1 MSNPEE
7 LNPLPLPN
15 QNVVEEEEEYE
26 ESSEEDDIDVDAFK
40 RNALEVKEI
49 EDIQREIQNITKK
62 IEKKK
67 IELRISDERYT
78 TKQREYND
86 LQGKPNPLTEEEK
99 EKRQKERNDS
109 KEKAHKYDEPKK
121 NYAAKEKLNDTARMK
136 MRQVNKKKSESENL
150 TQLINDT
157 QLDIEDLKIEIENLR
172 KLKNQSVNQLNMIE
186 KKNEKLIKDTEE
198 LKKKNED
205 TNKNIEQNDNM
216 ELMSKT
222 QIGFDQRKNFERR
235 RDKLEAKYH
244 KLIEANI
251 ERERERKK
259 EQAKKRQLLG
269 MMATNAMK
277 NSKKNK
283 NEKEIEEQIKK
294 LHNEEISDR
303 IPILDVTLDKWKNI
317 NKIKKNM
324 LDKYI
329 KNAEVLKEAFDI
341 IMKFLGVNEYDELPI
356 IFEKNEQQNSNIEMY
371 ITQLIDLNDEK
382 EEKKVILQ
390 EQIEE
395 LKNTRNNRDYDKLTF
410 EKDKKASIDELKE
423 KIQTIENN
431 INLKR
436 QFFKKLQP
444 PTDKFLNKLNN
455 SYVGDYVPNKI
466 PLHNIQY
473 TEDNVQAIMDNIQN
487 YYKLITQ
494 FEKSVSNPN
503 KDDYVNRR
511 LDELRLDMRDKL
523 ENFKKETCM
532 NSKQVKNDL
541 RNSGNNYDETIKKIS
556 KVIVEQANA

>member
-356 IFEKNEQQNSNIEMY
+356 IFEKNEQHNSNIEMY

>member
-1 MSNPEE
+1 
-7 LNPLPLPN
+7 
-15 QNVVEEEEEYE
+15 
-26 ESSEEDDIDVDAFK
+26 
-40 RNALEVKEI
+40 
-49 EDIQREIQNITKK
+49 
-62 IEKKK
+62 
-67 IELRISDERYT
+67 
-78 TKQREYND
+78 
-86 LQGKPNPLTEEEK
+86 
-99 EKRQKERNDS
+99 
-109 KEKAHKYDEPKK
+109 
-121 NYAAKEKLNDTARMK
+121 MK

-382 EEKKVILQ
+382 EEKKIILQ

>member
-26 ESSEEDDIDVDAFK
+26 ESSEEDDIDIDAFK

-283 NEKEIEEQIKK
+283 NENEIEEQIKK

-382 EEKKVILQ
+382 EEKKIILQ

>member
-1 MSNPEE
+1 MQDQEE
-7 LNPLPLPN
+7 PTSLAN
-15 QNVVEEEEEYE
+15 QQQPEEEEEYE
-26 ESSEEDDIDVDAFK
+26 ESSEDDDIEIDDAFK
-40 RNALEVKEI
+40 RNKFEVSEI
-49 EDIQREIQNITKK
+49 EDIQKAIQKITKS

-67 IELRISDERYT
+67 IELRISDERYS
-78 TKQREYND
+78 TKQREYNE

-99 EKRQKERNDS
+99 EKKKKERNDS
-109 KEKAHKYDEPKK
+109 KEHKYDEPKK
-121 NYAAKEKLNDTARMK
+121 NYAAKEKLNETARRK
-136 MRQVNKKKSESENL
+136 FRQLDKKENESESL

-157 QLDIEDLKIEIENLR
+157 NLDIEDLKIQIENLR
-172 KLKNQSVNQLNMIE
+172 KQKSQSVYQLNLIE
-186 KKNEKLIKDTEE
+186 KKNEKLKKDTEE
-198 LKKKNED
+198 LKKKNDD
-205 TNKNIEQNDNM
+205 TNKKIEENDNN

-222 QIGFDQRKNFERR
+222 QIGFEQRKNFERR

-269 MMATNAMK
+269 MMAANAMN
-277 NSKKNK
+277 NSKKNKNNK

-329 KNAEVLKEAFDI
+329 KNSEVLKEAFDI

-356 IFEKNEQQNSNIEMY
+356 IFEKNEEQNSNIEMY
-371 ITQLIDLNDEK
+371 ITQLTDLNDEK
-382 EEKKVILQ
+382 EENKIILQ

-395 LKNTRNNRDYDKLTF
+395 LKLRRDNRQN
-410 EKDKKASIDELKE
+410 EKQNFGDDKKANIDKLNE
-423 KIQTIENN
+423 KIKEIEND
-431 INLKR
+431 INSKR
-436 QFFKKLQP
+436 DFFNRLQP
-444 PTDKFLNKLNN
+444 ETNRFLQKLNQT
-455 SYVGDYVPNKI
+455 YVSDYVPNKI
-466 PLHNIQY
+466 PLDNLKY
-473 TEDNVQAIMDNIQN
+473 TEDNVKTIMDNIQN

-494 FEKSVSNPN
+494 FEKSINNPN
-503 KDDYVNRR
+503 KDDYVNRK
-511 LDELRLDMRDKL
+511 LDELRLDMREKL
-523 ENFKKETCM
+523 ENFKKENCM
-532 NSKQVKNDL
+532 NTKQVKSDL
-541 RNSGNNYDETIKKIS
+541 KNSGNNYDETIKKLS

>member
-1 MSNPEE
+1 
-7 LNPLPLPN
+7 
-15 QNVVEEEEEYE
+15 
-26 ESSEEDDIDVDAFK
+26 
-40 RNALEVKEI
+40 
-49 EDIQREIQNITKK
+49 
-62 IEKKK
+62 
-67 IELRISDERYT
+67 
-78 TKQREYND
+78 
-86 LQGKPNPLTEEEK
+86 
-99 EKRQKERNDS
+99 
-109 KEKAHKYDEPKK
+109 
-121 NYAAKEKLNDTARMK
+121 
-136 MRQVNKKKSESENL
+136 
-150 TQLINDT
+150 
-157 QLDIEDLKIEIENLR
+157 
-172 KLKNQSVNQLNMIE
+172 MIE
-186 KKNEKLIKDTEE
+186 KKNEKLIKDTED

-205 TNKNIEQNDNM
+205 TNKNIEENDNM

-382 EEKKVILQ
+382 EEKKIILQ
-390 EQIEE
+390 EQIED
-395 LKNTRNNRDYDKLTF
+395 LKNTRNNRDFDKQNF
-410 EKDKKASIDELKE
+410 EKDKKASIDELKD
-423 KIQTIENN
+423 KIKTIENN
-431 INLKR
+431 INNKR
-436 QFFKKLQP
+436 KFFKKLQP
-444 PTDKFLNKLNN
+444 ETDKFLKKLNE

-466 PLHNIQY
+466 PLDNIQY
-473 TEDNVQAIMDNIQN
+473 TEDNVQTIMDNIQN

>member
-1 MSNPEE
+1 MSNQEE
-7 LNPLPLPN
+7 LNPLPLSN
-15 QNVVEEEEEYE
+15 QNVIEEEEEYE
-26 ESSEEDDIDVDAFK
+26 ETSEEDDIDIDAFK

-382 EEKKVILQ
+382 EEKKIILQ

>member
-1 MSNPEE
+1 MQDQEE
-7 LNPLPLPN
+7 PTSLAN
-15 QNVVEEEEEYE
+15 QQQPEEEEEYE
-26 ESSEEDDIDVDAFK
+26 ESSEDDDIEIDDAFK
-40 RNALEVKEI
+40 RNKFEVSEI
-49 EDIQREIQNITKK
+49 EDIQKAIQKITKN

-67 IELRISDERYT
+67 IELRISDERYS
-78 TKQREYND
+78 TKQREYNE

-99 EKRQKERNDS
+99 EKKKKERNDS
-109 KEKAHKYDEPKK
+109 KEHKYDEPKK
-121 NYAAKEKLNDTARMK
+121 NYAAKEKLNETARRK
-136 MRQVNKKKSESENL
+136 FRQLDKKENESESL

-157 QLDIEDLKIEIENLR
+157 KLDIEDLKIQIENLR
-172 KLKNQSVNQLNMIE
+172 KQKSQSVYQLNLIE
-186 KKNEKLIKDTEE
+186 KKNEKLKKDIEE
-198 LKKKNED
+198 LKKKNDD
-205 TNKNIEQNDNM
+205 TNKKIEENDNN

-222 QIGFDQRKNFERR
+222 QIGFEQRKNFERR

-269 MMATNAMK
+269 MMATNAMN

-329 KNAEVLKEAFDI
+329 KNSEVLKEAFDI

-356 IFEKNEQQNSNIEMY
+356 IFEKNEEQNSNIEMY
-371 ITQLIDLNDEK
+371 ITQLTDLNDEK
-382 EEKKVILQ
+382 EDNKIILQ

-395 LKNTRNNRDYDKLTF
+395 LKLRRDNRQN
-410 EKDKKASIDELKE
+410 EKQNFGDDKKANIEKLNE
-423 KIQTIENN
+423 KIKEIEND
-431 INLKR
+431 INSKR
-436 QFFKKLQP
+436 DFFNKLQP
-444 PTDKFLNKLNN
+444 ETNRFLQKLNQT
-455 SYVGDYVPNKI
+455 YVSDYVPNKI
-466 PLHNIQY
+466 PLDDLKY
-473 TEDNVQAIMDNIQN
+473 TEDNVKSIMDNIQN

-494 FEKSVSNPN
+494 FEKSISNPN
-503 KDDYVNRR
+503 KDDYVNRK
-511 LDELRLDMRDKL
+511 LDELRLDMREKL
-523 ENFKKETCM
+523 ENFKKENCM
-532 NSKQVKNDL
+532 NTKQVKNDL
-541 RNSGNNYDETIKKIS
+541 KNSGNNYDETIKKLS
-556 KVIVEQANA
+556 KVIVEQANS

>member
-1 MSNPEE
+1 
-7 LNPLPLPN
+7 
-15 QNVVEEEEEYE
+15 
-26 ESSEEDDIDVDAFK
+26 
-40 RNALEVKEI
+40 
-49 EDIQREIQNITKK
+49 
-62 IEKKK
+62 
-67 IELRISDERYT
+67 
-78 TKQREYND
+78 
-86 LQGKPNPLTEEEK
+86 
-99 EKRQKERNDS
+99 
-109 KEKAHKYDEPKK
+109 
-121 NYAAKEKLNDTARMK
+121 MK

-283 NEKEIEEQIKK
+283 NEKEIEDQIKK

-382 EEKKVILQ
+382 EEKKIILQ

>member
-1 MSNPEE
+1 
-7 LNPLPLPN
+7 
-15 QNVVEEEEEYE
+15 
-26 ESSEEDDIDVDAFK
+26 
-40 RNALEVKEI
+40 
-49 EDIQREIQNITKK
+49 
-62 IEKKK
+62 
-67 IELRISDERYT
+67 
-78 TKQREYND
+78 
-86 LQGKPNPLTEEEK
+86 
-99 EKRQKERNDS
+99 
-109 KEKAHKYDEPKK
+109 
-121 NYAAKEKLNDTARMK
+121 
-136 MRQVNKKKSESENL
+136 
-150 TQLINDT
+150 
-157 QLDIEDLKIEIENLR
+157 
-172 KLKNQSVNQLNMIE
+172 
-186 KKNEKLIKDTEE
+186 
-198 LKKKNED
+198 
-205 TNKNIEQNDNM
+205 M

-382 EEKKVILQ
+382 EEKKIILQ

>member
-1 MSNPEE
+1 MQDQEE
-7 LNPLPLPN
+7 PTSLAN
-15 QNVVEEEEEYE
+15 QQQPEEEEEYE
-26 ESSEEDDIDVDAFK
+26 ESSEDDDIEIDDAFK
-40 RNALEVKEI
+40 RNKFEVSEI
-49 EDIQREIQNITKK
+49 EDIQKAIQKITKS

-67 IELRISDERYT
+67 IELRISDERYS
-78 TKQREYND
+78 TKQREYNE

-99 EKRQKERNDS
+99 EKKKKERNDS
-109 KEKAHKYDEPKK
+109 KEHKYDEPKK
-121 NYAAKEKLNDTARMK
+121 NYAAKEKLNETARRK
-136 MRQVNKKKSESENL
+136 FRQLDKKENESESL

-157 QLDIEDLKIEIENLR
+157 KLDIEDLKIQIEHLR
-172 KLKNQSVNQLNMIE
+172 KLKSQSVYQLNLIE
-186 KKNEKLIKDTEE
+186 KKNEKLKKETEE
-198 LKKKNED
+198 LKKKNDD
-205 TNKNIEQNDNM
+205 TNKKIEENDNN

-222 QIGFDQRKNFERR
+222 QIGFEQRKNFERR

-269 MMATNAMK
+269 MMATNAMN

-329 KNAEVLKEAFDI
+329 KNSEVLKEAFDI

-356 IFEKNEQQNSNIEMY
+356 IFEKNEEQNSNIEMY
-371 ITQLIDLNDEK
+371 ITQLTDLNDEK
-382 EEKKVILQ
+382 EDNKIILQ

-395 LKNTRNNRDYDKLTF
+395 LKLRRDNRQN
-410 EKDKKASIDELKE
+410 EKQNFGDDKKANIEKLNE
-423 KIQTIENN
+423 KIKEIEND
-431 INLKR
+431 INSKR
-436 QFFKKLQP
+436 DFFNKLQP
-444 PTDKFLNKLNN
+444 ETNRFLKKLNQT
-455 SYVGDYVPNKI
+455 YVSDYVPNKI
-466 PLHNIQY
+466 PLDDLKY
-473 TEDNVQAIMDNIQN
+473 TEDNVKSIMDNIQN

-494 FEKSVSNPN
+494 FEKSISNPN
-503 KDDYVNRR
+503 KDDYVNRK
-511 LDELRLDMRDKL
+511 LDELRLDMREKL
-523 ENFKKETCM
+523 ENFKKENCM
-532 NSKQVKNDL
+532 NTKQVKNDL
-541 RNSGNNYDETIKKIS
+541 KNSGNNYDETIKKLS
-556 KVIVEQANA
+556 KVIVEQANS

>member
-49 EDIQREIQNITKK
+49 EDIQKEIQYITKK

-186 KKNEKLIKDTEE
+186 KKNEKLKKDTEE

-205 TNKNIEQNDNM
+205 TNKNIEENDNM

-283 NEKEIEEQIKK
+283 NEKEIEDQIKK

-382 EEKKVILQ
+382 EEKKIILQ

>member
-1 MSNPEE
+1 MQDQEE
-7 LNPLPLPN
+7 PTSLAN
-15 QNVVEEEEEYE
+15 QQQPEEEEEYE
-26 ESSEEDDIDVDAFK
+26 ESSEDDDIEIDDAFK
-40 RNALEVKEI
+40 RNKFEVSEI
-49 EDIQREIQNITKK
+49 EDIQKAIQKITKS

-67 IELRISDERYT
+67 IELRISDERYS
-78 TKQREYND
+78 TKQREYNE

-99 EKRQKERNDS
+99 EKKKKERNDS
-109 KEKAHKYDEPKK
+109 KEHKYDEPKK
-121 NYAAKEKLNDTARMK
+121 NYAAKEKLNETARRK
-136 MRQVNKKKSESENL
+136 FRQLDKKENESESL

-157 QLDIEDLKIEIENLR
+157 KLDIEDLKIQIENLR
-172 KLKNQSVNQLNMIE
+172 KQKSQSVYQLNVIE
-186 KKNEKLIKDTEE
+186 KKNEKLKKETEE
-198 LKKKNED
+198 LKKKNDD
-205 TNKNIEQNDNM
+205 TNKKIEENDNN

-222 QIGFDQRKNFERR
+222 QIGFEQRKNFERR

-269 MMATNAMK
+269 MMATNAMN

-329 KNAEVLKEAFDI
+329 KNSEVLKEAFDI

-356 IFEKNEQQNSNIEMY
+356 IFEKNEEQNSNIEMY
-371 ITQLIDLNDEK
+371 ITQLTDLNDEK
-382 EEKKVILQ
+382 EDNKIILQ

-395 LKNTRNNRDYDKLTF
+395 LKLRRDNRQN
-410 EKDKKASIDELKE
+410 EKQNFGDDKKANIEKLNE
-423 KIQTIENN
+423 KIKEIEND
-431 INLKR
+431 INSKR
-436 QFFKKLQP
+436 DFFNKLQP
-444 PTDKFLNKLNN
+444 ETNRFLKKLNQT
-455 SYVGDYVPNKI
+455 YVSDYVPNKI
-466 PLHNIQY
+466 PLDDLKY
-473 TEDNVQAIMDNIQN
+473 TEDNVKSIMDNIQN

-494 FEKSVSNPN
+494 FEKSISNPN
-503 KDDYVNRR
+503 KDDYVNRK
-511 LDELRLDMRDKL
+511 LDELRLDMREKL
-523 ENFKKETCM
+523 ENFKKENCM
-532 NSKQVKNDL
+532 NTKQVKNDL
-541 RNSGNNYDETIKKIS
+541 KNSGNNYDETIKKLS
-556 KVIVEQANA
+556 KVIVEQANS

>member
-26 ESSEEDDIDVDAFK
+26 ESSEEDDIDIDAFK

-382 EEKKVILQ
+382 EEKKIILQ

>member
-1 MSNPEE
+1 MSNQEE
-7 LNPLPLPN
+7 LNPLPLSN
-15 QNVVEEEEEYE
+15 QNVIEEEEEYE
-26 ESSEEDDIDVDAFK
+26 ETSEEDDIDIDAFK

-136 MRQVNKKKSESENL
+136 FRQVKKKKNESENL

-157 QLDIEDLKIEIENLR
+157 QLDIDDLKIEIENLR

-186 KKNEKLIKDTEE
+186 KKNEKLIKDTED

-205 TNKNIEQNDNM
+205 TNKNIEENDNM

-382 EEKKVILQ
+382 EEKKIILQ
-390 EQIEE
+390 EQIED
-395 LKNTRNNRDYDKLTF
+395 LKNTRNNRDFDKQNF
-410 EKDKKASIDELKE
+410 EKDKKASIDELKD
-423 KIQTIENN
+423 KIKTIENN
-431 INLKR
+431 INNKR
-436 QFFKKLQP
+436 NFFKKLQP
-444 PTDKFLNKLNN
+444 DTDKFLKKLNE

-466 PLHNIQY
+466 PLDNIQY
-473 TEDNVQAIMDNIQN
+473 TEDNVQTIMDNIQN

>member
-26 ESSEEDDIDVDAFK
+26 ESSEEDDIDIDAFK

-99 EKRQKERNDS
+99 EKKQKERNDS

-382 EEKKVILQ
+382 EEKKIILQ

>member
-1 MSNPEE
+1 MQDQEE
-7 LNPLPLPN
+7 PTSLAN
-15 QNVVEEEEEYE
+15 QQQPEEEEEYE
-26 ESSEEDDIDVDAFK
+26 ESSEDDDIEIDDAFK
-40 RNALEVKEI
+40 RNKFEVSEI
-49 EDIQREIQNITKK
+49 EDIQKAIQKITKN

-67 IELRISDERYT
+67 IELRISDERYS
-78 TKQREYND
+78 TKQREYNE

-99 EKRQKERNDS
+99 EKKKKERNDS
-109 KEKAHKYDEPKK
+109 KEHKYDEPKK
-121 NYAAKEKLNDTARMK
+121 NYAAKEKLNETARRK
-136 MRQVNKKKSESENL
+136 FRQLDKKENESESL

-157 QLDIEDLKIEIENLR
+157 KLDIEDLKIQIENLR
-172 KLKNQSVNQLNMIE
+172 KQKSQSVYQLNVIE
-186 KKNEKLIKDTEE
+186 KKNEKLKKDIEE
-198 LKKKNED
+198 LKKKNDD
-205 TNKNIEQNDNM
+205 TNKKIEENDNN

-222 QIGFDQRKNFERR
+222 QIGFEQRKNFERR

-269 MMATNAMK
+269 MMAANAMN

-329 KNAEVLKEAFDI
+329 KNSEVLKEAFDI

-356 IFEKNEQQNSNIEMY
+356 IFEKNEEQNSNIEMY
-371 ITQLIDLNDEK
+371 ITQLTDLNDEK
-382 EEKKVILQ
+382 EDNKIILQ

-395 LKNTRNNRDYDKLTF
+395 LKLRRDNRQN
-410 EKDKKASIDELKE
+410 EKQNFGDDKKANIEKLNE
-423 KIQTIENN
+423 KIKEIEND
-431 INLKR
+431 INSKR
-436 QFFKKLQP
+436 DFFNKLQP
-444 PTDKFLNKLNN
+444 ETNRFLQKLNQT
-455 SYVGDYVPNKI
+455 YVSDYVPNKI
-466 PLHNIQY
+466 PLDDLKY
-473 TEDNVQAIMDNIQN
+473 TEDNVKSIMDNIQN

-494 FEKSVSNPN
+494 FEKSISNPN
-503 KDDYVNRR
+503 KDDYVNRK
-511 LDELRLDMRDKL
+511 LDELRLDMREKL
-523 ENFKKETCM
+523 ENFKKENCM
-532 NSKQVKNDL
+532 NTKQVKNDL
-541 RNSGNNYDETIKKIS
+541 KNSGNNYDETIKKLS
-556 KVIVEQANA
+556 KVIVEQANS

>member
-7 LNPLPLPN
+7 LSPLPLPN

-26 ESSEEDDIDVDAFK
+26 ESSEEDDIDIDAFK

-283 NEKEIEEQIKK
+283 NENEIEEQIKK

-382 EEKKVILQ
+382 EEKKIILQ

>member
-26 ESSEEDDIDVDAFK
+26 ESSEEDDIDIDAFK

-99 EKRQKERNDS
+99 EKKQKERNDS
-109 KEKAHKYDEPKK
+109 KEKEHKYDEPKK
-121 NYAAKEKLNDTARMK
+121 NYAAKEKLNDTARRK
-136 MRQVNKKKSESENL
+136 FRQVNKKKTESENL

-157 QLDIEDLKIEIENLR
+157 QLDIDDLKIEIENLR

-186 KKNEKLIKDTEE
+186 KKNEKLKKDTEE

-205 TNKNIEQNDNM
+205 TNKNIEENDNM

-222 QIGFDQRKNFERR
+222 QVGFDQRKNFERR

-283 NEKEIEEQIKK
+283 NEKEIEDQIKK

-382 EEKKVILQ
+382 EEKKIILQ

-395 LKNTRNNRDYDKLTF
+395 LKNTRNNRDFDKQNF

>member
-1 MSNPEE
+1 MSNPDE
-7 LNPLPLPN
+7 LTPLPLPN
-15 QNVVEEEEEYE
+15 QNVIEEEEEYE

-49 EDIQREIQNITKK
+49 EDIQKEIQYITKK

-78 TKQREYND
+78 TKKREYND

-99 EKRQKERNDS
+99 EKKQKERNDS
-109 KEKAHKYDEPKK
+109 KEKEHKYDEPKK
-121 NYAAKEKLNDTARMK
+121 NYAAKEKLNDTARRK
-136 MRQVNKKKSESENL
+136 FRQVNKKKTESENL

-157 QLDIEDLKIEIENLR
+157 QLDIDDLKIEIENLR

-186 KKNEKLIKDTEE
+186 KKNEKLKKDTEE

-205 TNKNIEQNDNM
+205 TNKNIEENDNM

-222 QIGFDQRKNFERR
+222 QVGFDQRKNFERR

-283 NEKEIEEQIKK
+283 NEKEIEDQIKK

-329 KNAEVLKEAFDI
+329 KNTEVLKEAFDI

-382 EEKKVILQ
+382 EEKKIILQ

-395 LKNTRNNRDYDKLTF
+395 LKNTRNNRDFDKQNF
-410 EKDKKASIDELKE
+410 EKDKKASIDELKD
-423 KIQTIENN
+423 KIKKIENN

-436 QFFKKLQP
+436 KFFKKLQP
-444 PTDKFLNKLNN
+444 KTDKFLLKLNG
-455 SYVGDYVPNKI
+455 SYVSDYVPNKI
-466 PLHNIQY
+466 PLDNIQY
-473 TEDNVQAIMDNIQN
+473 NEDNVQSIMDNIQN
-487 YYKLITQ
+487 YYKLINQ

-503 KDDYVNRR
+503 KDDYVNRK
-511 LDELRLDMRDKL
+511 LDELRFDIKDKL
-523 ENFKKETCM
+523 ENFKKENCM

>member
-1 MSNPEE
+1 
-7 LNPLPLPN
+7 
-15 QNVVEEEEEYE
+15 
-26 ESSEEDDIDVDAFK
+26 
-40 RNALEVKEI
+40 
-49 EDIQREIQNITKK
+49 
-62 IEKKK
+62 
-67 IELRISDERYT
+67 
-78 TKQREYND
+78 
-86 LQGKPNPLTEEEK
+86 
-99 EKRQKERNDS
+99 
-109 KEKAHKYDEPKK
+109 
-121 NYAAKEKLNDTARMK
+121 
-136 MRQVNKKKSESENL
+136 
-150 TQLINDT
+150 
-157 QLDIEDLKIEIENLR
+157 
-172 KLKNQSVNQLNMIE
+172 MIE
-186 KKNEKLIKDTEE
+186 KKNEKLIKDTED

-205 TNKNIEQNDNM
+205 TNKNIEENDNM

-382 EEKKVILQ
+382 EEKKIILQ
-390 EQIEE
+390 EQIED
-395 LKNTRNNRDYDKLTF
+395 LKNTRNNRDFDKQNF
-410 EKDKKASIDELKE
+410 EKDKKASIDELKD
-423 KIQTIENN
+423 KIKTIENN
-431 INLKR
+431 INNKR
-436 QFFKKLQP
+436 NFFKKLQP
-444 PTDKFLNKLNN
+444 DTDKFLKKLNE

-466 PLHNIQY
+466 PLDNIQY
-473 TEDNVQAIMDNIQN
+473 TEDNVQTIMDNIQN